1 MIHSLGYGVVQTLQ
15 KLHPVFLATLR
26 KSVEGLFRSAP
37 LSKASLHLRRS
48 TPGSL

>member
-1 MIHSLGYGVVQTLQ
+1 MPKKHHAEPEII
-15 KLHPVFLATLR
+15 A
-26 KSVEGLFRSAP
+26 A